1 MLIWYI
7 YYNYIT
13 NKIFQSKIL
22 GAKTH
27 FKKTSMN
34 NTTTPQN
41 PQTKQTNHSEQNL
54 ILLSILLAVIV
65 VPSSISG
72 TAIALESIAQSFS
85 DIALYANTLT
95 QSTLAKNLIQDEK
108 WE

>member
-1 MLIWYI
+1 
-7 YYNYIT
+7 
-13 NKIFQSKIL
+13 
-22 GAKTH
+22 
-27 FKKTSMN
+27 MN